1 MTHFLISKDSYW
13 DGSPGQEDHDSFS
26 DFQEI
31 WNAPFSHPR
40 CASPRQRRCE
50 QHTVEENSW
59 LFRVAP
65 NWSGDLTPVARLSLR
80 RFFEVKSNDFFE
92 ANFLEGDFKVS
103 FTCIVEWIHN
113 PHVNLWL
120 TNIFLKHLKSSFRK
134 RTIKSEAICV
144 SGVTKWCAHN
154 PMPNHSHKRV
164 AKCHD
169 AIVDGLGYCNSII
182 TQSLTDT
189 ATVWCK
195 TRVTHSESVL
205 SKTAIL
211 EGNVHIS
218 DESARSW
225 SLREANV

>member
-103 FTCIVEWIHN
+103 FTCIVEWIHKS
-113 PHVNLWL
+113 PRQFLVNQYFSQTFEELFSKK
-120 TNIFLKHLKSSFRK
+120 NHKKSSHLCEWCHK
-134 RTIKSEAICV
+134 VVRTQPHAKSLTQTCGKV
-144 SGVTKWCAHN
+144 SWRNRRRTRILQQYHN
-154 PMPNHSHKRV
+154 
-164 AKCHD
+164 
-169 AIVDGLGYCNSII
+169 AIVDGYCDSMM
-182 TQSLTDT
+182 QDT
-189 ATVWCK
+189 
-195 TRVTHSESVL
+195 
-205 SKTAIL
+205 
-211 EGNVHIS
+211 S
-218 DESARSW
+218 DP
-225 SLREANV
+225 